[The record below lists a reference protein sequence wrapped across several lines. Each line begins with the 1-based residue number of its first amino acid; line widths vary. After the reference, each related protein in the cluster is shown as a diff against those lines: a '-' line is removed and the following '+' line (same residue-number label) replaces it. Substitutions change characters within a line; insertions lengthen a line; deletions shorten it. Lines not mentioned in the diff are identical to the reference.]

1 MMNLI
6 PLLFH
11 AIQGVTAAVAKS
23 TAHERALYTEVLHN
37 CAWLDALTKNAK
49 ANDPRF
55 VDAIASLHI
64 EAHEAFLEGQFGEDD
79 TIAVKTLP
87 KGAKTIEK
95 LRLGTREIPITLEL
109 EDEEEHQEPHNVIL
123 AQAVAYVV
131 HQVMLMRTVAKSR
144 KTLGDLL
151 VNMRGGTRTQN
162 LRRVE
167 HAIQMALVDSN
178 QEIAPRAGAKGA
190 KSPK

>member
-1 MMNLI
+1 MNYI
-6 PLLFH
+6 PFFFR
-11 AIQGVTAAVAKS
+11 AVQGVVAAVAKS

-37 CAWLDALTKNAK
+37 CAWLDALTKKAK

-64 EAHEAFLEGQFGEDD
+64 EAHEAFLEGQFGGNN
-79 TIAVKTLP
+79 TIAVK
-87 KGAKTIEK
+87 GARTNEK
-95 LRLGTREIPITLEL
+95 LRLGTREIPITLVL
-109 EDEEEHQEPHNVIL
+109 EDEEKHEESHNVIL

-131 HQVMLMRTVAKSR
+131 HQVMFMRTVANSR
-144 KTLGDLL
+144 GTLGDLL
-151 VNMRGGTRTQN
+151 VDMRGGTRTQN

-167 HAIQMALVDSN
+167 HAIQLALVGAH

-190 KSPK
+190 KNPEQNK